1 MIQSADLRKS
11 CEGTV
16 VSVLPDE
23 VKGLVTSFVALPEN
37 QAYQAEI
44 KEDTGLV
51 YLFTGGMGR
60 VEQGDNSWEITEIAL
75 FVPLPGGPFKI
86 TAANQRLDVLELA
99 VAFSAEDR
107 ELYQENK
114 HKIQSFQTYS
124 SCGTYKERIKSAR
137 TISRTLLPEYTFP
150 RLCIGSV
157 ETTGPD
163 QVAAH
168 QHPMLEQLFYGLK
181 DNCCTVRADQQ
192 AVAFTE
198 RQLIHI
204 PLGSNHGV
212 EVSAGKKLHYIWIDL
227 FKHQKGMEWIAQQH
241 VHDE

>member
-1 MIQSADLRKS
+1 MIQSADLKKMR
-11 CEGTV
+11 EGTV

-23 VKGLVTSFVALPEN
+23 VEGLVTSFLALPEN
-37 QAYQAEI
+37 QAYQAELQ
-44 KEDTGLV
+44 EDTGLV

-60 VEQGDNSWEITEIAL
+60 VEQGANSWGITEIAL
-75 FVPLPGGPFKI
+75 YVPLSGEPFKI
-86 TAANQRLDVLELA
+86 TSATEQLDVLELA

-107 ELYQENK
+107 ELYKENK

-124 SCGTYKERIKSAR
+124 SCGTYRERVKSAR

-163 QVAAH
+163 QVARH
-168 QHPMLEQLFYGLK
+168 RHPMLEQFFYGLK
-181 DNCCTVRADQQ
+181 GNCCKVCADDDETT
-192 AVAFTE
+192 FSE
-198 RQLIHI
+198 RQLLHV

-212 EVSAGKKLHYIWIDL
+212 EVCEGKTLHYIWIDL
-227 FKHQKGMEWIAQQH
+227 FKHQQGMEWIAQEH
-241 VHDE
+241 IHDE